1 MHPSI
6 WLVVLPFGI
15 ATSILAAPR
24 RWTGFLVYAGAGA
37 IPLAGFAL
45 TAAMARN
52 GPLVSMVSLPGTS
65 IEIPFY
71 ADGLS
76 AFVILMTAAVF
87 GITTI
92 FARDYLAKRAGY
104 EAVRLRRFWSTW
116 FMLWAGLNTV
126 FLAIHLLVIY
136 LVFEVI
142 GAAAIALI
150 AFAVPDRRATRRYL
164 KIASLGSLCFLVGV
178 VLTYVAF
185 GTLDI
190 RALGEL
196 GVTAPDRTGGIAL
209 GLLLAGMALKTAPF
223 PLHFWL
229 PPVHA
234 GSPTPVSA
242 VLSAVVVKASF
253 VVLLRLWLI
262 AFERA
267 PLVTAGQLLGAMGC
281 AAILWGSWQA
291 LLQRNLKML
300 VAHSTVGQVGYLF
313 LIFPLTAGISNGI
326 ETVPW
331 FDEMWSGMSYQM
343 LSHALSKASLFLC
356 AGAIA
361 ARLGSDHMSVIN
373 GLSSRIPI
381 LTVAIAA
388 SGLNLIGLPPSGGFV
403 AKWMILKAVIGS
415 GQWWWLPPIVLGG
428 LLTAA
433 YVFLILHLAFSE
445 QTPTE
450 SVEQP
455 SSPIMEYSALA
466 LALLAVA
473 MGFRAEESFY
483 LVSIGVY

>member
-6 WLVVLPFGI
+6 WLVVLPVGI

-24 RWTGFLVYAGAGA
+24 RWTGILVYAGALTTS
-37 IPLAGFAL
+37 LASIAL
-45 TAAMARN
+45 TAAMARD
-52 GPLVSMVSLPGTS
+52 GPFDGTAGIPGTS
-65 IEIPFY
+65 FATPFY

-87 GITTI
+87 AITTL
-92 FARDYLAKRAGY
+92 FGRDYLAKRAEH
-104 EAVRLRRFWSTW
+104 EALRLRRFWSTW

-126 FLAIHLLVIY
+126 FVAIHLLVIY
-136 LVFEVI
+136 LVFEFI

-150 AFAVPDRRATRRYL
+150 AFSDPDRRATHRYL
-164 KIASLGSLCFLVGV
+164 TVASLGSGCFLIGV
-178 VLTYVAF
+178 LLTYVAF

-190 RALGEL
+190 RALGEMEAKATDL
-196 GVTAPDRTGGIAL
+196 TGAIAM

-229 PPVHA
+229 PPEHA

-242 VLSAVVVKASF
+242 VLSGVVVKASF

-262 AFERA
+262 AFQHA
-267 PLVTAGQLLGAMGC
+267 PLATAGHLLGAMGC

-313 LIFPLTAGISNGI
+313 LVFPLTTGISGGL
-326 ETVPW
+326 TAVPW
-331 FDEMWSGMSYQM
+331 FDETWSGMSYQM

-356 AGAIA
+356 AGALA
-361 ARLGSDHMSVIN
+361 FRLGSDHMSVIS
-373 GLSSRIPI
+373 GLSRRIPV
-381 LTVAIAA
+381 LTVAMAA

-403 AKWMILKAVIGS
+403 AKWMLLRAVIGS
-415 GQWWWLPPIVLGG
+415 GQWWWLPAMVVGG
-428 LLTAA
+428 FLTAA
-433 YVFLILHLAFSE
+433 YVFLILHLAFAR
-445 QTPTE
+445 QTPPE
-450 SVEQP
+450 VKERAA
-455 SSPIMEYSALA
+455 SPVMEYSALL

-473 MGFRAEESFY
+473 IGFRAEESFY
-483 LVSIGVY
+483 LVFIGAN